1 MTGHEATAPEPVAA
15 PYAVVEAFLD
25 GESIDPGA
33 LRLALE
39 QREVRDHFV
48 DLLVLRQ
55 GVRDMVPGA
64 WTGMARPSQ
73 RAGRM
78 AWFAAA
84 AAVLMSLTAGYY
96 TGQRTVSAAGSQGIG
111 TMVVAESAPAAP
123 QPTRVIKLQPGVNWT
138 DVPGGTR

>member
-1 MTGHEATAPEPVAA
+1 
-15 PYAVVEAFLD
+15 
-25 GESIDPGA
+25 
-33 LRLALE
+33 
-39 QREVRDHFV
+39 
-48 DLLVLRQ
+48 
-55 GVRDMVPGA
+55 
-64 WTGMARPSQ
+64 
-73 RAGRM
+73 M